1 MTINAVYLV
10 ACLLASV
17 APAAVAEQHLVD
29 SPVLMKIL
37 KTVDEA
43 PTDEHLLDVTLRLL
57 KGICECMTET
67 LLVKQKPTNHADTST
82 TWMDDGTRHNTTWKE
97 LDLYQKIYNN
107 TCFNLRNELAVKV
120 DVDQLERTKNENDTQ
135 SLVKMWNCGKQHEI
149 TTERIVM
156 TSTSMSPV
164 LDDSLKSKLENILF
178 KTLIVTKDYHTY
190 KLRRR
195 NLFGRYIPI
204 ARNKKKHSIIVI
216 VTLHPMQIIPRN
228 RKVLSEN
235 FGSLS
240 GTNKY
245 KLDEIELN
253 QTIYSKSDVDID
265 IFDTDFNLMEKES
278 DENNTN
284 VVSKCVLLSIYK
296 FLTESETNNHTK
308 VFKLLRRKKSIKI
321 YIEVMTSQGDGSYS
335 RMCCDGDAIKPS
347 CMQQYVAKH
356 LDINEGQGND
366 QTGLKIKPILK
377 IEENNSDYK
386 DTIAK
391 IKNLL
396 KLYDHELQ
404 KSTYYGKR
412 VVVDNKLEGPKHG
425 SHVGGDARVSVIDV
439 FAKHKSV
446 ADHVTKSTNI
456 DKVEFATQLFS
467 TTAPTI
473 QNVYT
478 FKGFYDDELWDNTI
492 PQETKNTDS
501 TTSFSKDDNNEFQN
515 PVPVISNVHIINV
528 KKEPSNKEYVT
539 NFIRGVHVL
548 PKVRTTRS
556 TAIEKIQNDTAFEKL
571 SSPKVNHESTD
582 QIRRTL
588 NAYPVVPLNYSFIQ
602 STNVKT
608 STEYSKDDKGSKIA
622 SFQEGS
628 NLSETTKT
636 QYPENMS
643 SLETRYQK
651 SNRKHP
657 RTNKNIKYKIIVNP
671 MAYSNKP
678 ISKVRLDFDT
688 ETMKNYYYETST
700 QFNYNNI
707 DNNSQGDMNSDKKY
721 KHAIINSNTKTI
733 PSQQF
738 ANSKKINDTTTEEV
752 ISKESLQ
759 IETNETSTHLPDA
772 HSGLIAI
779 TEPPAEYVD
788 FSSGSEEKH
797 VNNSIIIRSRY
808 DGNKHLPVNLFKS
821 LIPLDSIITFNNI
834 SENVH
839 FTTDYKAL
847 VEQTTKASV
856 KLSGS
861 HKNYDVSEKYDSLLE
876 NLTGSSLS
884 LHNTIEKKSQDHSKI
899 SHHQYQNAQTIKIL
913 PKKNMKPIVKLV
925 DINLPT
931 TEDIVAPSITEN
943 YVMPNPKNYNKD
955 NFEFATIPV
964 IVVSD
969 INTSFEVNTDK
980 LPQTDESDS
989 KNNLAKSEGLN
1000 LVNSYVDTE
1009 LESINKTPIHL
1020 RDKSYFNV
1028 MDNDTSNTEYI
1039 NTEKLEF
1046 ITEKSG
1052 IKENTNKVD
1061 IIEEKLKAIN
1071 SRTETFETTTNSKV
1085 LDRDYSMTTCKNCE
1099 TITRNGNEKESGTI
1113 SESNN
1118 EITIISEKPE
1128 TSTENIKVGLD
1139 NKNTNDV
1146 NSYDTT
1152 VTTFIT
1158 IEFTTQRTESASV
1171 ISTEDLEEHT
1181 ATTKIETPKLTRDG
1195 SQMNYLEQF
1204 TDRAMDND
1212 FVEAPESHTFGPM
1225 SLKKEQPLVVYG
1237 ESNQIVELD
1246 CTTEKYTAGREN
1258 LDKVLEVITL
1268 SPIFP
1273 TNVQPLLKNTIG
1285 KRKNDAASA
1294 DEEVIINN
1302 EDEVQASESHTSTSI
1317 TPLNVKPL
1325 QKEKN
1330 LNKFKLTAATT
1341 SIAPEFSKGSQINS
1355 SVADELLVPKE
1366 FVTISMI
1373 KHEKST
1379 TMKTLLQDTEPITS
1393 SETQDI
1399 EVLASTIAPSA
1410 HTTATTEYL
1419 DHSVGSREKHIN
1431 KSFQIYS
1438 TKDHQNYSSVK
1449 DYESLI
1455 PVEPMTVFKNY
1466 ASNVNFETSAQN
1478 VEENKTNYSVPF
1490 ANHPENIDLTEKHK
1504 ILLENLTGAY
1514 ISNNKSQDL
1523 TENLHA
1529 IISST
1534 TKTIANKKS
1543 KAYHQVSEFDVPS
1556 LNVEPLV
1563 THTEETPM
1571 TTTEKKITVTD
1582 KDLANDFKSY
1592 TITQTLPT
1600 NVQHLENSEDQQ
1612 NNKLTSIN
1620 DEKTDINEI
1629 IFPASV
1635 FHATVVSTTPA
1646 NVKPLF
1652 TPTTDKLVN
1661 GSISTSSMNVTLNED
1676 LVQPRTENIVESV
1689 PLANNSKDSVESVLE
1704 KLYKTGTINTTPGKD
1719 STLFYTEA
1727 ALLYTTTS
1735 NPMKSIITSMLTSTQ
1750 TTLSVDEEVTKK
1762 NYASDKRIKESKTH
1776 TTPLN
1781 LSTETH
1787 IREDKIITSTIGQD
1801 AAMENYY
1808 PKQNNFTA
1816 KSLESDIEETLFN
1829 EIEKEESAENNK
1841 KIKEDLSENTLDETS
1856 ETTQQNSINQ
1866 FHSTTTPNLEIS
1878 TADLFTVK
1886 TKSSSS
1892 RGESVSVSGKENN
1905 LVEMLITSTSPTFS
1919 ERISST
1925 ETTITKINFK
1935 TLATK
1940 LKENIENEL
1949 LASRISDT
1957 SKLVTNIPDHLE
1969 IATIHALNNSHVIE
1983 SDKTTNDIAAP
1994 NLDFRPGYQQSSYHE
2009 YDDNITKLIENRE
2022 KPTLSLNYN
2031 ESAADNKVIISKTKQ
2046 STELKTVNISDNTLN
2061 KIITND
2067 NAYSKNQENENIN
2080 QEKQKVN
2087 NQHSELN
2094 QQLHQ
2099 TPQKNSL
2106 FIKNSKNSQIKATH
2120 FYPEEYNHISLKQDT
2135 VTEKIT
2141 LQLRSTSSISNSSYV
2156 QNNSNVSK
2164 IKALKNDKTTSYDD
2178 LFQHNDTNSEL
2189 GGTQNELEFPLFTD
2203 EEDEDMNKLSTLTLK
2218 ETTRLMTKNEQI
2230 ILKEDIEQESSTKFE
2245 IQSNENIFEYT
2256 GSTQYQETPFV
2267 EPTVISEENSLTTI
2281 ENNLFEV
2288 ETLKYP
2294 ITINS
2299 NVNEVIMLPQE
2310 TYPVTLTKIMKQS
2323 SDTKEQEIQE
2333 NKSDNTEL
2341 SDQEGNTAYSK
2352 STLIP
2357 LIMIRNTQGSFK
2369 DSTEQG
2375 NKTMLEIRNNE
2386 NEFEYRNL
2394 NEQISETLLTLATS
2408 TPEEITVEM
2417 NPEVNKLTTLAN
2429 KNEQAALKYYFEQS
2443 TETEMDFKTKGNQF
2457 DFTDL
2462 KNRDDKSYNLS
2473 TFMPKKTEDLVEF
2486 KVNDLTTLRNV
2497 IPATLRNYNE
2507 QYRDTKEFEV
2517 EQNESLDT
2525 YLKKLDSE
2533 IAEKT
2538 WTPSIK
2544 NVTAAIS
2551 AKLVKNLYKIG
2562 TTTNAAIE
2570 TNLLSHDKFIVPLQ
2584 TEDILNVLSTSTLQ
2598 EIKTKNDDSKE
2609 FTSLNNENKTTE
2621 QKDHIKQHSLNKAE
2635 IETLENKSEYTKLKV
2650 KGITTWT
2657 NENNESLFE
2666 DHILQNNA
2674 TTTKLE
2680 AEENKSYYKDFKNQE
2695 NENPTVT
2702 FTSIEKYNTAE
2713 VIKKIPKIETTT
2725 YLIPES
2731 IYLPNEHKLTP
2742 PTAETENVMYDLYNS
2757 TPEEIRKESYSEV
2770 NEIITWRDQNNPSF
2784 SHDNEIMFKQKAK
2797 ENPSMKYVMLK
2808 NQAGGKSNET
2818 PISAEKEITITAGIL
2833 NKAIKDSSTIET
2845 GINITDVSY
2854 YDTFTYPLAVTEA
2867 VSALNQQDIL
2877 LEVNTEANVMKAY
2890 SVISKDLVEQEKS
2903 ELKIQENEGFNSI
2916 SPFIPEEIKAEKKL
2930 YVNNLLTVINQEST
2944 QQDAVEHN
2952 YGKNL
2957 NLSIKNMKYK
2967 NGELKNRQDERSKAI
2982 PTSIAKELIN
2992 TLDTVVEELHKTKTT
3007 TDVNEYLSTE
3017 IYNSDILNN
3026 YDFPQPLS
3034 VTDNKMTSDNEHVN
3048 QGNVLH
3054 NLHFANNNE
3063 VNDITPDTKYVILG
3077 DFTVII
3083 RIKPTPSIDN
3093 ENKKEQN
3100 IGTFTPDYSKNNN
3113 KTLKNITEFI
3123 KPPIYEGNVS
3133 NIKVNLKFLNDENAR
3148 ISLNLLTSNDS
3159 DVLVP
3164 ARTEKAI
3171 TTTDFGNEDSKLKN
3185 MLTIGLH
3192 ETQPSLVN
3200 ESVSLYT
3207 ETAVDKIS
3215 VKKLSVVTESPF
3227 SEEKNTES
3235 YMNGKDHT
3243 LNIKSSTTEI
3253 QHFMKKTVPETISKE
3268 TNYIIFNN
3276 IVTVPPMLEDYHR
3289 TVPFTENFP
3298 PKDRKKSTIPNLDE
3312 ETMNYVKDKKKI
3324 FTIPKPQLQN
3334 LKNYLEENHSK
3345 NAKNKHVITNDV
3357 FKIANTNIDVHNITK
3372 THKMSISAQ
3381 KQNIGYE
3388 DGTNTSTALNQTEK
3402 SIIVTDTLKL
3412 PEKLLL
3418 QDADSDDI
3426 QTNTL
3431 IKNPKVTRI
3440 KYPSL
3445 IYSPESYLDH
3455 RLNTKN
3461 NNLAFSHDS
3470 LPSDINDSLQKKYS
3484 KEADEVLS
3492 EFAAILN
3499 SNCNSTNKVTAP
3511 EICYKNVLANIAQ
3524 GNNSLPSDDPAIVT
3538 SAHIK
3543 ILKNET
3549 QKTSPV
3555 AENVIS
3561 IGLTNA
3567 THSNLA
3573 TYAKKMKSI
3582 LNSSQYDTYLPE
3594 KNEQLHSKVL
3604 NKISSLNPDFSKKDD
3619 AFKKAII
3626 IASAFKNLDTL
3637 FKKSDDVSIKKKTKS
3652 SNAETSSMK
3661 RHKAQVNKA
3670 PKDSGNVTVT
3680 ANSKYKA
3687 LHLNDSKIF
3696 YIPFISNAAVN
3707 KQTLQTSLKMK
3718 NNEPYSMKQG
3728 LALVNFNIG
3737 NTTYNNMN
3745 TARNLDSKHNKIRST
3760 PLSFTSNIKSKSH
3773 EINNN
3778 FYDPFNQTQI
3788 LSNEEQEAFE
3798 KNVNNKIIDKE
3809 NVISKSKTSEE
3820 LPFTKIK
3827 TYNKISKT
3835 PIMLDKTFNNSALQF
3850 TDVNLSSPPWKHE
3863 RMENDNADFQ
3873 ENIDLPSNI
3882 SKNASFNATESFV
3895 ENSVSSDK
3903 QTPEDFGRYETLNN
3917 LLTYK
3922 KGKQNQSKKQITK
3935 GYVPIMTFTY
3945 TPKTSLITKPD
3956 QNVNKMSTTYSPLVR
3971 TGFDLYTAQINKQ
3984 TFDTEF
3990 EKRNDYLSARNYKSN
4005 SKKYIDKSTP
4015 LGANKEE
4022 YIVTTYSAPEIVEKV
4037 TNNNSVPQ
4045 RKLEKEET
4053 LLKERLNL
4061 KNMEDGKP
4069 DIYNALTNA
4078 YSPTKTDE
4086 KTVKDKT
4093 STKLDYVVDNK
4104 YEHSAVTDDLSR
4116 IFVEA
4121 TPKSTTVG
4129 RTVGSITYSIL
4140 PNEAVTKSTKKMK
4153 RYRKTNHPKTYG
4165 TTTTEPQRTTARK
4178 KRRRTRKRI
4187 VYNTYE
4193 PTIYEDLEAP
4203 FTDTLRKKVKQV
4215 KPTRANSEEIL
4226 GDLLKSS
4233 DHVHIGDA
4241 TAILPWPLYFSTPS
4255 TTKQVNVRGK
4265 IELSHIIRQTKLKT
4279 TESASKK
4286 LINTVGNLDITI
4298 EQRPTQLPAFN
4309 TLYRNHIGAT
4319 ERITSSLGSHVDS
4332 VPVIVAVMGPKS
4344 TSSVNFNH
4352 YEMVTTTVP
4361 TRLLE
4366 SGIHNNMETN
4376 TVPPQQLLYPKSPVY
4391 NAFTGTLLP
4400 LEKLKQKKLIYH
4412 SVSRKP
4418 EKKLTFYQGFGKIYE
4433 KPTQF
4438 PIFGDIYKRTAYTTN
4453 NVNNSGGIHDNITK
4467 TARSENNIA
4476 EDKITA
4482 FMKATRS
4489 SNMKILLFR
4498 RNDPKISKISQFRPR
4513 KVTYSPDVKRGPTA
4527 GFAENRLQL
4536 SKKRYSKIG
4545 TNGKKSFRSKF
4556 VPSKLEFA
4564 SAIDTNVDFNLEDL
4578 VSSNVQKKSDLI
4590 KNVISKSRNIKE
4602 GFLDSLDT
4610 SDKTKLY
4617 PVQVMPKFKV
4627 KKTHHSIAENNLYTI
4642 YPKELISYNNNK
4654 MATARINFFDKLA
4667 KNNIKTYIV
4676 HSAKPLLSRQIL
4688 LRPKF
4693 ANIDNTLRITQM
4705 PPIEPIE
4712 KDIHYKLNAIDF
4724 IKNRKPVAF
4733 NLLHNKKEI
4742 KAKAPNR
4749 WNDNL
4754 NILGKPFYFPIMNRK
4769 PRIDSD
4775 SEFRIPTRGFLV
4787 PEEKYF
4793 LESPMESFREAAI
4806 LMPPQVPTVTRYV
4819 TPSKPRRSR
4828 RTIYF
4833 LSPTASYIEY
4843 FK

>member
-1 MTINAVYLV
+1 MIINAVYLV

-67 LLVKQKPTNHADTST
+67 LLVKQKPTSHADTST
-82 TWMDDGTRHNTTWKE
+82 TWMDDSTRHNTTWKE

-120 DVDQLERTKNENDTQ
+120 DVDQLERTKNENDTE

-195 NLFGRYIPI
+195 NLFSRYIPI

-265 IFDTDFNLMEKES
+265 IFDTDFNLMEKDS
-278 DENNTN
+278 DENNKN

-335 RMCCDGDAIKPS
+335 RMCCDGDTIKPS

-366 QTGLKIKPILK
+366 QTGLKIKPIPK

-473 QNVYT
+473 QSVYT

-492 PQETKNTDS
+492 PQETKNTGS
-501 TTSFSKDDNNEFQN
+501 TTSFSKDDNNEFEN

-528 KKEPSNKEYVT
+528 KKETSNKEYVT
-539 NFIRGVHVL
+539 NFIKGVHAL

-556 TAIEKIQNDTAFEKL
+556 TAIEKIQNDTAFEMQNL
-571 SSPKVNHESTD
+571 SNAKVNHKSTD

-602 STNVKT
+602 STDVKT

-622 SFQEGS
+622 SFQEGK

-636 QYPENMS
+636 QYPENLS

-651 SNRKHP
+651 SNKKHS

-671 MAYSNKP
+671 IVSNNKP
-678 ISKVRLDFDT
+678 ISKVHIVT
-688 ETMKNYYYETST
+688 
-700 QFNYNNI
+700 
-707 DNNSQGDMNSDKKY
+707 
-721 KHAIINSNTKTI
+721 
-733 PSQQF
+733 
-738 ANSKKINDTTTEEV
+738 
-752 ISKESLQ
+752 
-759 IETNETSTHLPDA
+759 
-772 HSGLIAI
+772 HSGSIAI

-808 DGNKHLPVNLFKS
+808 DGNKHLPVNVFKS
-821 LIPLDSIITFNNI
+821 LIPLDSIITFYNI
-834 SENVH
+834 SENVR

-847 VEQTTKASV
+847 VEHTTKSSV
-856 KLSGS
+856 KLNGNL
-861 HKNYDVSEKYDSLLE
+861 KNYDVSEKYDSLLE
-876 NLTGSSLS
+876 NLTGSSFS
-884 LHNTIEKKSQDHSKI
+884 LHNTIENKSQDHSKI
-899 SHHQYQNAQTIKIL
+899 SHHQYQNAQTIKTL
-913 PKKNMKPIVKLV
+913 PKKNMKPIVELV
-925 DINLPT
+925 DNNLST

-943 YVMPNPKNYNKD
+943 YVMPNPKHYNKN
-955 NFEFATIPV
+955 NFKFATIPV

-980 LPQTDESDS
+980 LPQTGESDS
-989 KNNLAKSEGLN
+989 KNNLAKSESLN
-1000 LVNSYVDTE
+1000 LVNSSVDTE

-1020 RDKSYFNV
+1020 REKSYFNV

-1039 NTEKLEF
+1039 NIEQLEF
-1046 ITEKSG
+1046 ITEKSE

-1071 SRTETFETTTNSKV
+1071 FRTETFETTTNSKV
-1085 LDRDYSMTTCKNCE
+1085 LDRDYSMTTCENCE
-1099 TITRNGNEKESGTI
+1099 TITRNGHEKESGTI
-1113 SESNN
+1113 SESND

-1128 TSTENIKVGLD
+1128 TRTENIKVGLD
-1139 NKNTNDV
+1139 NKNANNV
-1146 NSYDTT
+1146 NSYNTT
-1152 VTTFIT
+1152 VTTFVT

-1171 ISTEDLEEHT
+1171 ISTEDLEEHS

-1204 TDRAMDND
+1204 TDRAMDNN
-1212 FVEAPESHTFGPM
+1212 FVEAPESHTFAPM
-1225 SLKKEQPLVVYG
+1225 SLKKEHPLVVYG
-1237 ESNQIVELD
+1237 ESSQIVELD
-1246 CTTEKYTAGREN
+1246 STTERYTVDREN
-1258 LDKVLEVITL
+1258 FDKVLEISTL
-1268 SPIFP
+1268 KPIFP
-1273 TNVQPLLKNTIG
+1273 TNVQPLIKNSNE
-1285 KRKNDAASA
+1285 KRKDDAASA

-1302 EDEVQASESHTSTSI
+1302 EDEVQASKSHTSTSI

-1325 QKEKN
+1325 QKAKN
-1330 LNKFKLTAATT
+1330 LNKFKLTATTT
-1341 SIAPEFSKGSQINS
+1341 SIAPVFSKGSQINF

-1366 FVTISMI
+1366 FVTIPMI

-1393 SETQDI
+1393 LETQDI

-1419 DHSVGSREKHIN
+1419 DHSVGS
-1431 KSFQIYS
+1431 
-1438 TKDHQNYSSVK
+1438 T
-1449 DYESLI
+1449 
-1455 PVEPMTVFKNY
+1455 
-1466 ASNVNFETSAQN
+1466 TSAQN

-1490 ANHPENIDLTEKHK
+1490 ADHPENIDLTEKHK

-1514 ISNNKSQDL
+1514 VSNTKNKKSQDL

-1534 TKTIANKKS
+1534 TKTVANKKL
-1543 KAYHQVSEFDVPS
+1543 KTFHQVSEFDVPS

-1571 TTTEKKITVTD
+1571 TATEKKITVTD
-1582 KDLANDFKSY
+1582 KDLANDLKSY

-1600 NVQHLENSEDQQ
+1600 NVQHLENSQDQQ

-1620 DEKTDINEI
+1620 DEKTEINEI
-1629 IFPASV
+1629 IFPGSV

-1646 NVKPLF
+1646 NVKSLF

-1661 GSISTSSMNVTLNED
+1661 GSISTSSMNITLNED
-1676 LVQPRTENIVESV
+1676 LVQTPKPRTKNIVESV
-1689 PLANNSKDSVESVLE
+1689 LLANNSKDSVESVLE
-1704 KLYKTGTINTTPGKD
+1704 KLDITSTINTTPGKD

-1735 NPMKSIITSMLTSTQ
+1735 NPMESIITSMLTSTQ
-1750 TTLSVDEEVTKK
+1750 TTLSLDEEVTKK
-1762 NYASDKRIKESKTH
+1762 NYASDKRIKESITH

-1781 LSTETH
+1781 LSTEKN
-1787 IREDKIITSTIGQD
+1787 ILQDKIITSTIGQD
-1801 AAMENYY
+1801 AAIENYY
-1808 PKQNNFTA
+1808 TKQNNFTA

-1878 TADLFTVK
+1878 TADLFTVN
-1886 TKSSSS
+1886 TKSSS

-1905 LVEMLITSTSPTFS
+1905 LVEMLITSTSPSFS

-1925 ETTITKINFK
+1925 ETTIRNINFK
-1935 TLATK
+1935 ILPTK
-1940 LKENIENEL
+1940 LKDNIENEL

-1994 NLDFRPGYQQSSYHE
+1994 NLDFRPGYQKPSYHE
-2009 YDDNITKLIENRE
+2009 YDDNITNLIENKV

-2031 ESAADNKVIISKTKQ
+2031 ESAENNEVNISKTKQ
-2046 STELKTVNISDNTLN
+2046 YTELKTLNISDNTLN
-2061 KIITND
+2061 KIIPND

-2080 QEKQKVN
+2080 NQEKQIVN

-2120 FYPEEYNHISLKQDT
+2120 FYPQEYNHISLKQDT

-2141 LQLRSTSSISNSSYV
+2141 LQLRSTSSNSTYV

-2164 IKALKNDKTTSYDD
+2164 IKALKNDKATSYDD

-2189 GGTQNELEFPLFTD
+2189 GGRQNKLEFPLFTD

-2218 ETTRLMTKNEQI
+2218 ETTRLMNKNEQI

-2245 IQSNENIFEYT
+2245 IQSNENILEYT
-2256 GSTQYQETPFV
+2256 GSTQYQETPYV
-2267 EPTVISEENSLTTI
+2267 EPTVISEENLLTTI
-2281 ENNLFEV
+2281 ENNLLEV
-2288 ETLKYP
+2288 ETSKYP
-2294 ITINS
+2294 ITMNS
-2299 NVNEVIMLPQE
+2299 NVNEVIMLPRE
-2310 TYPVTLTKIMKQS
+2310 TYLVTLTKIIKQS

-2369 DSTEQG
+2369 NSTEQG
-2375 NKTMLEIRNNE
+2375 NKTMLKIKNNE
-2386 NEFEYRNL
+2386 NEFEYTNL
-2394 NEQISETLLTLATS
+2394 NEQIGETLLTLATS

-2417 NPEVNKLTTLAN
+2417 NPEVNKITILAN

-2443 TETEMDFKTKGNQF
+2443 TETEMDLKTKGNQF

-2462 KNRDDKSYNLS
+2462 KSHDDKSYLS
-2473 TFMPKKTEDLVEF
+2473 TFMPKETEDLVEF

-2507 QYRDTKEFEV
+2507 QYRDTKELGGKE
-2517 EQNESLDT
+2517 NESLHT

-2538 WTPSIK
+2538 WTPSTK

-2551 AKLVKNLYKIG
+2551 DKLVKNFYKIG

-2570 TNLLSHDKFIVPLQ
+2570 TNLLSHDEFIVPFQ
-2584 TEDILNVLSTSTLQ
+2584 TEDILNVLSTSTSQ
-2598 EIKTKNDDSKE
+2598 KIKTKNYDAKE
-2609 FTSLNNENKTTE
+2609 LTSLNNENETAE
-2621 QKDHIKQHSLNKAE
+2621 PKDFIKQHGLKKEE
-2635 IETLENKSEYTKLKV
+2635 IETLENKSEYTELKV

-2657 NENNESLFE
+2657 NKNNELLFE
-2666 DHILQNNA
+2666 DDILQNNA
-2674 TTTKLE
+2674 TTTILE
-2680 AEENKSYYKDFKNQE
+2680 TEENKSDYKDFKNQE
-2695 NENPTVT
+2695 NENPTMT
-2702 FTSIEKYNTAE
+2702 FTSIEKYNTDK
-2713 VIKKIPKIETTT
+2713 VIKKYPKIETTT
-2725 YLIPES
+2725 YVIPKS
-2731 IYLPNEHKLTP
+2731 IYLLNEHKLTP

-2757 TPEEIRKESYSEV
+2757 TPEEIRKESYSE
-2770 NEIITWRDQNNPSF
+2770 IITWRDQDNPSF

-2797 ENPSMKYVMLK
+2797 ENQSMEYVMLK
-2808 NQAGGKSNET
+2808 NQEGGKSNEI
-2818 PISAEKEITITAGIL
+2818 PISTEKEITAGIFA
-2833 NKAIKDSSTIET
+2833 KAIKDSSTIET

-2854 YDTFTYPLAVTEA
+2854 YDTFTYPLAVTED
-2867 VSALNQQDIL
+2867 VSALNKQDIL
-2877 LEVNTEANVMKAY
+2877 LEVNTEANIMKAY
-2890 SVISKDLVEQEKS
+2890 AVISKDQVEQEKS
-2903 ELKIQENEGFNSI
+2903 ELKIKENEGFNSI
-2916 SPFIPEEIKAEKKL
+2916 SPFTPEEIKAEKKL
-2930 YVNNLLTVINQEST
+2930 YVNKLLTVINQESPKL
-2944 QQDAVEHN
+2944 DAVEQNHGN
-2952 YGKNL
+2952 DPS
-2957 NLSIKNMKYK
+2957 LSIKNMKFK
-2967 NGELKNRQDERSKAI
+2967 NEELQNRQDERSKAI
-2982 PTSIAKELIN
+2982 PTAIAKELIN

-3034 VTDNKMTSDNEHVN
+3034 VTENKMTSDTKHVN

-3054 NLHFANNNE
+3054 NLHFANNNV

-3093 ENKKEQN
+3093 ENKKEEK
-3100 IGTFTPDYSKNNN
+3100 IGTFTPDYSKNNIN
-3113 KTLKNITEFI
+3113 IVKNVTEFI
-3123 KPPIYEGNVS
+3123 KPSVYEGNVS

-3148 ISLNLLTSNDS
+3148 INLNLLTNNDS
-3159 DVLVP
+3159 YVLVP
-3164 ARTEKAI
+3164 ARTERAI

-3185 MLTIGLH
+3185 MLTTGLH

-3215 VKKLSVVTESPF
+3215 VKKLSVVTGSSF

-3235 YMNGKDHT
+3235 YINGKDHT
-3243 LNIKSSTTEI
+3243 LNTKSSTTEK
-3253 QHFMKKTVPETISKE
+3253 QHFMRETAPQTISKE
-3268 TNYIIFNN
+3268 TNFIFNN

-3298 PKDRKKSTIPNLDE
+3298 SKDSKKSTLPNLDE

-3334 LKNYLEENHSK
+3334 LNNYLEENHSK
-3345 NAKNKHVITNDV
+3345 NAKNKHVITNNV
-3357 FKIANTNIDVHNITK
+3357 FKIANTNIDVDNIKK
-3372 THKMSISAQ
+3372 TNKMSISAQ

-3388 DGTNTSTALNQTEK
+3388 DGTNTSTITEK
-3402 SIIVTDTLKL
+3402 NTIVTDTLKL

-3418 QDADSDDI
+3418 QDSDDI
-3426 QTNTL
+3426 QTNIL
-3431 IKNPKVTRI
+3431 IKNPKVTRT

-3461 NNLAFSHDS
+3461 NNLAFNHDS

-3499 SNCNSTNKVTAP
+3499 LNCNRTNKVTAP

-3538 SAHIK
+3538 SAHMK

-3573 TYAKKMKSI
+3573 TYAEKMKSI
-3582 LNSSQYDTYLPE
+3582 LNSSQYDTYQAE
-3594 KNEQLHSKVL
+3594 KNEQLHSKLL
-3604 NKISSLNPDFSKKDD
+3604 NKISSLNPKFTKKDD
-3619 AFKKAII
+3619 AFKQAII

-3637 FKKSDDVSIKKKTKS
+3637 FKKSDDNVSIKKKTKS
-3652 SNAETSSMK
+3652 LNAEPSSMK
-3661 RHKAQVNKA
+3661 RHKAQVNEA

-3707 KQTLQTSLKMK
+3707 KQTLQTSSNMT
-3718 NNEPYSMKQG
+3718 NNEPYSMKQE
-3728 LALVNFNIG
+3728 LALVNLNIG
-3737 NTTYNNMN
+3737 NKTYNNMN
-3745 TARNLDSKHNKIRST
+3745 TARNLDSKDNKIKSM

-3773 EINNN
+3773 KINNN
-3778 FYDPFNQTQI
+3778 FHDPTKQTQI
-3788 LSNEEQEAFE
+3788 LSNKEQEAFE
-3798 KNVNNKIIDKE
+3798 KNVNNKMIDKD
-3809 NVISKSKTSEE
+3809 VISKSKKSEE
-3820 LPFTKIK
+3820 VPFTKIK
-3827 TYNKISKT
+3827 TYKKISKT
-3835 PIMLDKTFNNSALQF
+3835 PVILDKTFNNSALPF

-3863 RMENDNADFQ
+3863 KMENDNADFQ

-3903 QTPEDFGRYETLNN
+3903 LTTEDLGRYDTLNN

-3922 KGKQNQSKKQITK
+3922 KGIQNQSKKQITK

-3945 TPKTSLITKPD
+3945 TPKISLITKPD
-3956 QNVNKMSTTYSPLVR
+3956 QNVNKMNRTYSPL
-3971 TGFDLYTAQINKQ
+3971 N
-3984 TFDTEF
+3984 
-3990 EKRNDYLSARNYKSN
+3990 SHN
-4005 SKKYIDKSTP
+4005 SK
-4015 LGANKEE
+4015 
-4022 YIVTTYSAPEIVEKV
+4022 
-4037 TNNNSVPQ
+4037 
-4045 RKLEKEET
+4045 
-4053 LLKERLNL
+4053 
-4061 KNMEDGKP
+4061 NMNDGKP

-4078 YSPTKTDE
+4078 YSTTKMDE
-4086 KTVKDKT
+4086 QTKKDKT
-4093 STKLDYVVDNK
+4093 SFKLNYVVDNK
-4104 YEHSAVTDDLSR
+4104 YEHSAVADDLSR
-4116 IFVEA
+4116 IFVET
-4121 TPKSTTVG
+4121 TPKSTTVD
-4129 RTVGSITYSIL
+4129 RTVGSIAYSIL
-4140 PNEAVTKSTKKMK
+4140 SDETVTKSTNKIK
-4153 RYRKTNHPKTYG
+4153 RHRKTNDPKTYS
-4165 TTTTEPQRTTARK
+4165 TTTTEPQRTTVRK

-4203 FTDTLRKKVKQV
+4203 FTDTLRKKIKQV
-4215 KPTRANSEEIL
+4215 KPTRSNSEEIF

-4241 TAILPWPLYFSTPS
+4241 TAILPWPVYFSTPN
-4255 TTKQVNVRGK
+4255 TTRQANVRGK

-4279 TESASKK
+4279 TENASKK
-4286 LINTVGNLDITI
+4286 LINTIGNLDINI
-4298 EQRPTQLPAFN
+4298 EQRPTQLPVFN
-4309 TLYRNHIGAT
+4309 TLYRNHIAAT
-4319 ERITSSLGSHVDS
+4319 EKMTSSLGSHVDS
-4332 VPVIVAVMGPKS
+4332 VPVIVAVMDPKS
-4344 TSSVNFNH
+4344 TSSINFNH
-4352 YEMVTTTVP
+4352 YETVTITVP
-4361 TRLLE
+4361 PRLLE
-4366 SGIHNNMETN
+4366 SKIHNNMETN
-4376 TVPPQQLLYPKSPVY
+4376 TVLPKRLLYPKSPVH

-4400 LEKLKQKKLIYH
+4400 LETLEQKKLIYH

-4453 NVNNSGGIHDNITK
+4453 NVNNPGGNHDNITK

-4498 RNDPKISKISQFRPR
+4498 RNDPKVSKINQFRPR
-4513 KVTYSPDVKRGPTA
+4513 KITYSPDVKRDPTA

-4545 TNGKKSFRSKF
+4545 TSGKKSLRSKL
-4556 VPSKLEFA
+4556 PSKLEFA
-4564 SAIDTNVDFNLEDL
+4564 STIDTNVDFNLEDL

-4590 KNVISKSRNIKE
+4590 KNVINKSQNIK
-4602 GFLDSLDT
+4602 GGLLDFLDT

-4617 PVQVMPKFKV
+4617 PIQVMPKFKV
-4627 KKTHHSIAENNLYTI
+4627 KKTHHSKAGNNLYTM
-4642 YPKELISYNNNK
+4642 YPKELISYNKNK
-4654 MATARINFFDKLA
+4654 IATARINFFDKLA

-4705 PPIEPIE
+4705 PPIETME

-4724 IKNRKPVAF
+4724 FKNRKPVAF

-4749 WNDNL
+4749 WNNNL
-4754 NILGKPFYFPIMNRK
+4754 NILEKPFYFPIMNRK